1 MIKKNHLFL
10 AFLVCLSSA
19 VAHADDSSYNVK
31 FTGTIVAETC
41 DVDVSSKNQ
50 SINIGTFSTA
60 DFPTV
65 GSTTIFKP
73 VDISLK
79 NCTQGISG
87 AKVFFTGTED
97 SDDPS
102 LLALED
108 TDGTGQMA
116 SGVGVEILDV
126 NQKTV
131 PINNVESDLYT
142 LTKGK
147 NTLAFYLRY
156 KSTQPTIKAGNA
168 TAVMYFDLQYQ

>member
-1 MIKKNHLFL
+1 MNMKKIIIL
-10 AFLVCLSSA
+10 AIFISQGSTI
-19 VAHADDSSYNVK
+19 AHAVDVNYNVK

-41 DVDVSSKNQ
+41 DVDISSKDQ
-50 SINIGTFSTA
+50 SINIGTFSPE

-73 VDISLK
+73 LGITLR

-87 AKVFFTGTED
+87 AKVYFTGSQD
-97 SDDPS
+97 KDNSD

-116 SGVGVEILDV
+116 SGVGVQILDV
-126 NQKTV
+126 NQKPV
-131 PINNVESDLYT
+131 PINNAVSELYS
-142 LTKGK
+142 LTKGM

-156 KSTQPTIKAGNA
+156 KSTLPSVKAGNA